1 MAYLPWS
8 HETWR
13 GACAD
18 ESARQRQDL
27 SLRSAPPGSRV
38 VAFRKENAAT
48 QGLQLGLKFRESFG
62 KAVYIDAILP
72 GSQAARLEKQGKL
85 RKGDEV
91 VMVSATFGDEMWSS
105 RGIGKQRLE
114 KSIAVRQGQT
124 IKFVLEASDDNS
136 KAKKK
141 ALAEK
146 LKKEQAMTSRLQAE
160 LAKEVDAAKSKPKG
174 NGKGKGQYDSSR
186 PNAIPPP
193 SVPRAPRERRKAS
206 QEHFGA
212 FLVQTI

>member
-1 MAYLPWS
+1 MKRRDS
-8 HETWR
+8 
-13 GACAD
+13 
-18 ESARQRQDL
+18 L
-27 SLRSAPPGSRV
+27 SLRDARAGDRKV
-38 VAFRKENAAT
+38 TFRKPNSAT
-48 QGLQLGLKFRESFG
+48 EGLVLGLKFKESFG

-136 KAKKK
+136 RAKKR

-174 NGKGKGQYDSSR
+174 KL
-186 PNAIPPP
+186 
-193 SVPRAPRERRKAS
+193 
-206 QEHFGA
+206 FGL
-212 FLVQTI
+212 F

>member
-1 MAYLPWS
+1 MLCAFAAATVALVPQLPAHRVTGYAS
-8 HETWR
+8 GISRTSDVQMINLF
-13 GACAD
+13 GNTD
-18 ESARQRQDL
+18 DSARQRQDL

-174 NGKGKGQYDSSR
+174 KL
-186 PNAIPPP
+186 
-193 SVPRAPRERRKAS
+193 
-206 QEHFGA
+206 FGL
-212 FLVQTI
+212 F

>member
-1 MAYLPWS
+1 MGY
-8 HETWR
+8 WR

-18 ESARQRQDL
+18 DSKQRREDL
-27 SLRSAPPGSRV
+27 SLRNAPPGSRV

-62 KAVYIDAILP
+62 KSVYIDAILP
-72 GSQAARLEKQGKL
+72 GSQAARLEQQGKL
-85 RKGDEV
+85 QKGDEI

-124 IKFVLEASDDNS
+124 IKFVVEASDDNS

-146 LKKEQAMTSRLQAE
+146 LAKEQAMTSRLQVE

-174 NGKGKGQYDSSR
+174 KL
-186 PNAIPPP
+186 
-193 SVPRAPRERRKAS
+193 
-206 QEHFGA
+206 FGL
-212 FLVQTI
+212 F

>member
-1 MAYLPWS
+1 MLCAFAAATIALVPQLPAHRVS
-8 HETWR
+8 GYASGISRTSDVQMINLF
-13 GACAD
+13 GNTD
-18 ESARQRQDL
+18 DSKQRREDL
-27 SLRSAPPGSRV
+27 SLRNAPPGSRV

-62 KAVYIDAILP
+62 KAVYIETIIP
-72 GSQAARLEKQGKL
+72 GTQAANLEKQGKL
-85 RKGDEV
+85 QKGDEI
-91 VMVSATFGDEMWSS
+91 VMVSATFGDEMWSA

-124 IKFVLEASDDNS
+124 IKFVVEASDDNS

-146 LKKEQAMTSRLQAE
+146 LAKEQAMTSRLQVE

-174 NGKGKGQYDSSR
+174 KL
-186 PNAIPPP
+186 
-193 SVPRAPRERRKAS
+193 
-206 QEHFGA
+206 FGL
-212 FLVQTI
+212 F

>member
-1 MAYLPWS
+1 MLSIPAAMLALVPQPILPVHRVS
-8 HETWR
+8 VSASGIVPARTY
-13 GACAD
+13 GVQMINLFGNND
-18 ESARQRQDL
+18 ESNKRRDAL

-38 VAFRKENAAT
+38 VTFRKENAAT
-48 QGLQLGLKFRESFG
+48 QGLQLGLKFKESFG
-62 KAVYIDAILP
+62 KAVYIDKILP

-85 RKGDEV
+85 KKGDEV

-124 IKFVLEASDDNS
+124 IKFALEASDDNS
-136 KAKKK
+136 RAKKR

-146 LKKEQAMTSRLQAE
+146 LKKEQAMTSRLQQE

-174 NGKGKGQYDSSR
+174 KL
-186 PNAIPPP
+186 
-193 SVPRAPRERRKAS
+193 
-206 QEHFGA
+206 FGL
-212 FLVQTI
+212 F

>member
-1 MAYLPWS
+1 MLCAFAAATVALVPQLPAHRVTGYAS
-8 HETWR
+8 GISRTSDVQMINLF
-13 GACAD
+13 GNTD

-85 RKGDEV
+85 QKGDEV
-91 VMVSATFGDEMWSS
+91 VMVSATFGDEMWSA

-136 KAKKK
+136 RAKKR

-174 NGKGKGQYDSSR
+174 KL
-186 PNAIPPP
+186 
-193 SVPRAPRERRKAS
+193 
-206 QEHFGA
+206 FGL
-212 FLVQTI
+212 F

>member
-1 MAYLPWS
+1 MLCAFAAATVALVPQLPAHRVTGYAS
-8 HETWR
+8 GISRTSDVQMINLF
-13 GACAD
+13 GNTD
-18 ESARQRQDL
+18 ESAKQRQDL

-136 KAKKK
+136 RAKKR

-146 LKKEQAMTSRLQAE
+146 LKKEQAMTSRLQQE

-174 NGKGKGQYDSSR
+174 KL
-186 PNAIPPP
+186 
-193 SVPRAPRERRKAS
+193 
-206 QEHFGA
+206 FGL
-212 FLVQTI
+212 F

>member
-18 ESARQRQDL
+18 ESAKQRQDL

-85 RKGDEV
+85 QKGDEV

-136 KAKKK
+136 RAKKR

-146 LKKEQAMTSRLQAE
+146 LKKEQAMTSRLQQE

-174 NGKGKGQYDSSR
+174 KL
-186 PNAIPPP
+186 
-193 SVPRAPRERRKAS
+193 
-206 QEHFGA
+206 FGL
-212 FLVQTI
+212 F